1 MYMTRR
7 TAGRNVRMDFQR
19 IDTLIADAGFTPK
32 KTLGTLDT
40 TATPWS
46 VAAKLGRY
54 VLSDVSVDRD
64 SMADDA
70 AAKLAGIYGLSIV
83 EKVNGDDSLGSVE
96 SLLCSK
102 ARGVTSKYACTD
114 NGGRRALVVLVDGSM
129 PATYLGSHAWGL
141 RSMRGMA
148 SYETIVCCRLATYV
162 GATAL
167 IDGDDETLSVILAE
181 NGRKHWW
188 TRVSEGI
195 AARRELMAS
204 AELLWDEEACREA
217 NRRYARSTGKH
228 TATVFE
234 DKKQCDEAHRN
245 AASRGTLAEMFAHVE
260 IDDDVDLSLYGKMQ
274 NEFEERWANGELPC
288 IDTKRNALRFRKTGR
303 HKAIG
308 VYCNALH
315 AIAVDPRSPRSLLH
329 EFAHAYDF
337 ENGQLSC
344 TAGFKG
350 IYHAYCDNLDTRSMS
365 ESKVHYYR
373 TPTEVFARAWEVYAA
388 SHGIGG
394 SFVSTLD
401 EYCKD
406 VAYAPLLMDGMAAML
421 DAYFSDIAKK
431 TC

>member
-1 MYMTRR
+1 MYTTRR
-7 TAGRNVRMDFQR
+7 TTGRNARMDSQR
-19 IDTLIADAGFTPK
+19 IDTLIVDAGFAPK
-32 KTLGTLDT
+32 KTLGTFAP

-54 VLSDVSVDRD
+54 VLSDESVDRD
-64 SMADDA
+64 AIADDA
-70 AAKLAGIYGLSIV
+70 AAKLAGLYGLSIEAKV
-83 EKVNGDDSLGSVE
+83 ENDDSLNSVE
-96 SLLCSK
+96 RLLCGK
-102 ARGVTSKYACTD
+102 AHGVTRKYACSD
-114 NGGRRALVVLVDGSM
+114 QGGHPALIVIVDGTM
-129 PATYLGSHAWGL
+129 PTTYLGSHAWGL
-141 RSMRGMA
+141 RSRHGMER
-148 SYETIVCCRLATYV
+148 YETITCCRLATYV

-167 IDGDDETLSVILAE
+167 IDGDDETLSIIIAE

-188 TRVSEGI
+188 SRVSEGI
-195 AARRELMAS
+195 ASHREFMAN
-204 AELLWDEEACREA
+204 AEQLWGEESCREA

-234 DKKQCDEAHRN
+234 DKKQCDDAHRN
-245 AASRGTLAEMFAHVE
+245 AASHGTLASMFSHVE
-260 IDDDVDLSLYGKMQ
+260 IDDDVDLALYSKMQ
-274 NEFEERWANGELPC
+274 DEFAKRWDNGELPH
-288 IDTKRNALRFRKTGR
+288 IDTNANALRFRKTGR

-344 TAGFKG
+344 TVGFKN
-350 IYHAYCDNLDTRSMS
+350 IYRAYCDNLDTRSMS

-401 EYCKD
+401 EYGKD
-406 VAYAPLLMDGMAAML
+406 VAYAPLFVDGMAAML
-421 DAYFSDIAKK
+421 EAYFTNITKK
-431 TC
+431 AH